1 MVQLRL
7 RSRRAAGLQCGVQER
22 PSTLHGPNRAD
33 STLDSAPLRGLHC
46 FCYVCRV
53 RCTCVCVVYCVLCVG
68 LRVLLFLLGRP
79 PGELLRCGSYAR
91 SSSPVLSQNRLLGRH
106 QHQELSRMNLT
117 NKILHHCHLGLQVP
131 RGASSVRAPEQ
142 LLAF

>member
-53 RCTCVCVVYCVLCVG
+53 RCTCVCVVYCVLGYVCFCWGV
-68 LRVLLFLLGRP
+68 LRASCSGALLTVSASSAASSTSPLL
-79 PGELLRCGSYAR
+79 SH
-91 SSSPVLSQNRLLGRH
+91 NRRLCC
-106 QHQELSRMNLT
+106 QQQQYLSRMNLT
-117 NKILHHCHLGLQVP
+117 QKILQHLGLQV
-131 RGASSVRAPEQ
+131 RCGASSVRAADQ